1 MNKFIIGAIV
11 ADILAFAAVGLSS
24 PADAAPT
31 GGTSA
36 ADTVKELQDL
46 GYAVQINGSM
56 SRPLAQCNVTGV
68 HGLLDTDATG
78 GRIDPTVF
86 STAYVDVACPGSDD

>member
-1 MNKFIIGAIV
+1 MHRFIIGTIV
-11 ADILAFAAVGLSS
+11 GDILAFAAVGLAS

-36 ADTVKELQDL
+36 ADTVKTLQDM
-46 GYAVQINGSM
+46 GYAVQINGSV

-68 HGLLDTDATG
+68 HGLLNTDATG
-78 GRIDPTVF
+78 GRIDPTEF